1 MITILTA
8 TIPTYR
14 PLYKVIRGSLSSTN
28 RQSGRGYRLDD
39 LGEEGRKDLPPPAQK
54 RRPRNDTTL
63 MATAMSIDEHND
75 YHSETGILGSGNDR
89 RVSHS

>member
-14 PLYKVIRGSLSSTN
+14 PLYKVLRGSLSSTSG
-28 RQSGRGYRLDD
+28 RSGRGYRLDNIE
-39 LGEEGRKDLPPPAQK
+39 EEGRKDLPPPAVK

-63 MATAMSIDEHND
+63 MATAISDDEHND
-75 YHSETGILGSGNDR
+75 YYSDRVVLESSKGRRGSD
-89 RVSHS
+89 S